1 MASVEHKGN
10 CAFEM
15 LLSKSVPHVL
25 EKIFFSLDYDSFK
38 NCHQVCNGWKDLLIS
53 EPFQT
58 KSKLVCL
65 YQRLQERY
73 NLLTPE
79 REKRS
84 NELAL
89 LEKSKFGTLEEVK
102 SLLLKGIDPNCKH
115 TNCKDTDYWG
125 RIWWRKTPLNWAVEK
140 GNPELTKLLLDAG
153 AEFNNADLFGATPL
167 YSAVYNHHKDVAR
180 LLLDKGADPNPTDS
194 HGNTILSLAATRGHK
209 DIVKLLL
216 DAGADP
222 NKYEFK

>member
-89 LEKSKFGTLEEVK
+89 LEK
-102 SLLLKGIDPNCKH
+102 
-115 TNCKDTDYWG
+115 
-125 RIWWRKTPLNWAVEK
+125 
-140 GNPELTKLLLDAG
+140 
-153 AEFNNADLFGATPL
+153 
-167 YSAVYNHHKDVAR
+167 
-180 LLLDKGADPNPTDS
+180 
-194 HGNTILSLAATRGHK
+194 
-209 DIVKLLL
+209 
-216 DAGADP
+216 
-222 NKYEFK
+222 